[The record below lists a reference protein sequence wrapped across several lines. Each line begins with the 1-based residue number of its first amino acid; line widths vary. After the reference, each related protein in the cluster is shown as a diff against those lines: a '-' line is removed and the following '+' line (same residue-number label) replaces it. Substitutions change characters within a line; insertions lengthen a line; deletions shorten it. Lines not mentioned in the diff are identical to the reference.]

1 MKAMCADKQRH
12 EVWENIHHGR
22 DQVYSMRRRCLEDR
36 LVEGL
41 PIGTAKEERV
51 AYQQVHVWKSSEKFN
66 ISGLSLILF
75 RRR

>member
-1 MKAMCADKQRH
+1 M
-12 EVWENIHHGR
+12 
-22 DQVYSMRRRCLEDR
+22 
-36 LVEGL
+36 EGL